1 MLKQLAIILVL
12 FSRHSKSIIQMSYCP
27 THTLNWVAYDCNVT
41 DCILWTLYQGNRLQY
56 PKSCNI
62 GDARGSHSWRD
73 AMRCDVIW
81 EVLQPSQRE
90 LRQYLWTEE
99 GSHMDRACPEQWG
112 TKTTPCVDPI
122 YLRGLH
128 RTNIS
133 KTLHFTTFRA
143 QLHVWQLC
151 LRLMFRDRWT
161 LWSGYRL
168 PRGSRID
175 TPTHPSIGAVAIP
188 LPSDF

>member
-1 MLKQLAIILVL
+1 MTAMWQIASFGHCI
-12 FSRHSKSIIQMSYCP
+12 RETGYNIQ
-27 THTLNWVAYDCNVT
+27 
-41 DCILWTLYQGNRLQY
+41 
-56 PKSCNI
+56 
-62 GDARGSHSWRD
+62 SHVISEMHVGRIVEGT
-73 AMRCDVIW
+73 RCDVIW